1 MLIHSLCFLQESP
14 LQDLAK
20 LLQDVRHQ
28 WFFTQVEIP
37 DGKEARAVAT
47 LAFFYDKIR
56 SDYEFYEF
64 WEALALFEFMCLARI
79 LPYMTNDR
87 EKQCILHGLQ
97 RIGEDLKSLSS
108 QNTPSVES
116 SSDSYDSEPESI
128 DSIPNDKTTVIVPAL
143 GPDLAQVFVDG
154 QIKLLTVNVSPL
166 KSLVPGRDEVTG

>member
-1 MLIHSLCFLQESP
+1 M
-14 LQDLAK
+14 QDLAK

-56 SDYEFYEF
+56 FDYEFYEF

-87 EKQCILHGLQ
+87 EKHCILHGLQ
-97 RIGEDLKSLSS
+97 RISEDLKPLLS
-108 QNTPSVES
+108 QNMLSEES
-116 SSDSYDSEPESI
+116 SSDSYDSEPAS
-128 DSIPNDKTTVIVPAL
+128 PNAKLNDKTTVIVPAL
-143 GPDLAQVFVDG
+143 GSDLAQVFFDG
-154 QIKLLTVNVSPL
+154 RIKLLTVNVSGP
-166 KSLVPGRDEVTG
+166 SFR

>member
-1 MLIHSLCFLQESP
+1 M
-14 LQDLAK
+14 QDLAK

-87 EKQCILHGLQ
+87 EKHCILNGLQ
-97 RIGEDLKSLSS
+97 RISKDLRSEPSL
-108 QNTPSVES
+108 NAPSLES
-116 SSDSYDSEPESI
+116 SSDSYDSEPESLCAK
-128 DSIPNDKTTVIVPAL
+128 SNDRTTVIVPAQ
-143 GPDLAQVFVDG
+143 GPDLAQVFFDG
-154 QIKLLTVNVSPL
+154 QIKLLTVNVGIDGFISWE
-166 KSLVPGRDEVTG
+166 GNR

>member
-1 MLIHSLCFLQESP
+1 M
-14 LQDLAK
+14 QDLAK

-87 EKQCILHGLQ
+87 EKHCILHGLQ
-97 RIGEDLKSLSS
+97 RISEDLQSLSS
-108 QNTPSVES
+108 QNTQSMES
-116 SSDSYDSEPESI
+116 SSDSFDSEPESF
-128 DSIPNDKTTVIVPAL
+128 DAIPNDKITVIVPAL
-143 GPDLAQVFVDG
+143 GPDLTQIFCDG
-154 QIKLLTVNVSPL
+154 QIKLLTVNVR
-166 KSLVPGRDEVTG
+166 KERF

>member
-1 MLIHSLCFLQESP
+1 M
-14 LQDLAK
+14 QDLAK

-87 EKQCILHGLQ
+87 EKHCILHGLQ
-97 RIGEDLKSLSS
+97 RIGEDLKSL
-108 QNTPSVES
+108 NTPLVES
-116 SSDSYDSEPESI
+116 SSDSYDSEPENF
-128 DSIPNDKTTVIVPAL
+128 DAIPNDKTTVIVPAL
-143 GPDLAQVFVDG
+143 GPDLAQVFFDG
-154 QIKLLTVNVSPL
+154 QTKLLTVNVSWQYFW
-166 KSLVPGRDEVTG
+166 

>member
-1 MLIHSLCFLQESP
+1 MLIRPFCCFKESP

-87 EKQCILHGLQ
+87 EKHCILHGLQ
-97 RIGEDLKSLSS
+97 RIDEDLKSSS
-108 QNTPSVES
+108 FQNTLSVES
-116 SSDSYDSEPESI
+116 SSDSYDSEPESPQPK
-128 DSIPNDKTTVIVPAL
+128 PNDKTTVIVPAL
-143 GPDLAQVFVDG
+143 GSDLAQVFCDG
-154 QIKLLTVNVSPL
+154 QIKLMTVNVS
-166 KSLVPGRDEVTG
+166 DHCIW

>member
-1 MLIHSLCFLQESP
+1 MLIDLSFPPQESP

-47 LAFFYDKIR
+47 LAFFNDKIR
-56 SDYEFYEF
+56 SDYDFYEF

-87 EKQCILHGLQ
+87 EKHCILHGLQ
-97 RIGEDLKSLSS
+97 RISEDLAPTSS
-108 QNTPSVES
+108 HNVASVES
-116 SSDSYDSEPESI
+116 SSDSYDSEPESP
-128 DSIPNDKTTVIVPAL
+128 DRIPNDKTTVIVPAL
-143 GPDLAQVFVDG
+143 GPDLAQVFFDG
-154 QIKLLTVNVSPL
+154 QIKLLTVNVS
-166 KSLVPGRDEVTG
+166 GQC